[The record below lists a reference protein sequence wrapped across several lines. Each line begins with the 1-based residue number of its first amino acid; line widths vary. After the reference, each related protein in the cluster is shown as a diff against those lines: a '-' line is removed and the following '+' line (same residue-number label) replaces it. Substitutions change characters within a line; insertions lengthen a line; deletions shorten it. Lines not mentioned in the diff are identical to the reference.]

1 MPEGDTVYLA
11 AKRLDTAL
19 SSATIQSSEFRL
31 PSLATVDLSGRTVRE
46 VRPYGKHLLFRLDD
60 DHTLH
65 THFRM
70 DGTWHLYQPDER
82 WRGGPMHQVRIVLR
96 TANAV
101 AVGYRLHDV
110 ALVPTA
116 REVDLIGH
124 LGPDI
129 LDDHWDIDEVSDR
142 LTRREHATMASAL
155 VDQRIVAGI
164 GNIYR
169 CETLFL
175 AGITP
180 FTPVEDISDDAV
192 ASTLE
197 IARTLM
203 MRNRDRSSQATTGD
217 ERDAHFV
224 YGKRRSTC
232 RRCGTPIRSQHGVG
246 QQRPNEQPIFWCPR
260 CQGGTQASSGP

>member
-1 MPEGDTVYLA
+1 VPQLRRLVASFRGDV
-11 AKRLDTAL
+11 
-19 SSATIQSSEFRL
+19 
-31 PSLATVDLSGRTVRE
+31 
-46 VRPYGKHLLFRLDD
+46 
-60 DHTLH
+60 
-65 THFRM
+65 
-70 DGTWHLYQPDER
+70 
-82 WRGGPMHQVRIVLR
+82 
-96 TANAV
+96 
-101 AVGYRLHDV
+101 
-110 ALVPTA
+110 
-116 REVDLIGH
+116 
-124 LGPDI
+124 
-129 LDDHWDIDEVSDR
+129 
-142 LTRREHATMASAL
+142 L
-155 VDQRIVAGI
+155 VDQRVVAGI

-180 FTPVEDISDDAV
+180 FTPVEDISDDEV

-217 ERDAHFV
+217 DRDAHFV
-224 YGKRRSTC
+224 YGKRRSAC